1 MNQNAF
7 LTKMKQELKGL
18 SETEKQEIL
27 SDYEEHFEAGKLEGR
42 TEEDIVRELGN
53 PKTIAKELRM
63 NNHLE
68 KAENQQSFSNIMR
81 AILATISLSF
91 FNLVIVLG
99 PAIALFAFY
108 ITLWCIS
115 VSFVFGGIALL
126 FSVLIG
132 NSGSPLTNM
141 FTFSALSG
149 LGLIL
154 GVGMTY
160 ITKPL
165 YKVALTYMK
174 WNVKIAK
181 GEQVA

>member
-1 MNQNAF
+1 MNQSAF

-18 SETEKQEIL
+18 SQTEKHEIL

-42 TEEDIVRELGN
+42 TEEDIARELGN

-63 NNHLE
+63 HNHLE

-91 FNLVIVLG
+91 FNLIIVLG
-99 PAIALFAFY
+99 PAVALFAFY
-108 ITLWCIS
+108 VTLWCIS
-115 VSFVFGGIALL
+115 VSFVFGGVALL
-126 FSVLIG
+126 IG
-132 NSGSPLTNM
+132 AIMGNGGSPLTNM
-141 FTFSALSG
+141 FTFAALCG
-149 LGLIL
+149 LGLII
-154 GVGMTY
+154 GVGMAY

-165 YKVALTYMK
+165 YKGALTYMK